1 MRMVYLFYKDNIFK
15 ELLLFIINEIVALKL
30 IFKDIFIKNLRFK
43 TFYNLYIRIW
53 IILKYLFLLFFKI
66 SAHSLLNDMA
76 NFFNLLDL

>member
-1 MRMVYLFYKDNIFK
+1 MRIVYLFYKDNIFK

-66 SAHSLLNDMA
+66 SAYSLLNDMA